1 MIAGLSIRLEK
12 YIGIYKKIPQ
22 PIKENVM
29 TTYERLIQKG
39 KIEGEIK
46 KQTEMILALYDDNI
60 GISQI
65 ARYAKITEE
74 EVLKI
79 LKENGRV
86 K

>member
-1 MIAGLSIRLEK
+1 
-12 YIGIYKKIPQ
+12 
-22 PIKENVM
+22 M